1 MKLLAIDTATEAC
14 SVALN
19 LDGEIV
25 ERYTV
30 EPRSHASQ
38 VLPMVD
44 ELLASAGIV
53 LTALDAIAFDR
64 GPGSFTGIR
73 IGTSVVQGLAFGA
86 ELPVIPVSS
95 LAILAQGVVEQVATD
110 NMIAMLDARMDE
122 IYWAIF
128 KKVAGRFVMQGEEQ
142 LVKPQGLKL
151 AAGKWAVAGTGWGAY
166 QDILRQD
173 VNIGWNES
181 FAEALPHAA
190 DLAVLAATQWQTEGG
205 VEPKQA
211 LPVYLRNNVARKKAE
226 QQSG

>member
-19 LDGEIV
+19 LEGEIV
-25 ERYTV
+25 ERFTI

-44 ELLASAGIV
+44 ELLASAGLV

-95 LAILAQGVVEQVATD
+95 LDILAQGVADKVASD
-110 NMIAMLDARMDE
+110 NMVAMLDARMDE
-122 IYWAIF
+122 VYWAVF
-128 KKVAGRFVMQGEEQ
+128 QKTANGFVMQGEEQ
-142 LVKPQGLKL
+142 LSRPDALNLPSGQW
-151 AAGKWAVAGTGWGAY
+151 AAAGTGWGAY
-166 QDILRQD
+166 QGILAQ
-173 VNIGWNES
+173 NSAIEWTET
-181 FAEALPHAA
+181 FAEALPRAA
-190 DLAVLAATQWQTEGG
+190 DLAYLAAGQWQTQGG

-211 LPVYLRNNVARKKAE
+211 MPVYVRNNVARKIAE
-226 QQSG
+226 QR